1 MSEEVLMNE
10 INCKKLSGE
19 YPNIS
24 RIKLTLSVSPM
35 ATGQNFF
42 RNENILSLFR
52 LYSDLI
58 YDINFTCRIPPFH
71 TDAHGVFI
79 DSALNRAHLED
90 MLFLRDQLKIKV
102 SPVFNNIYVP
112 PVIEN
117 LELFIENFKPLYDRG
132 IRSITQP
139 HSLWMRF
146 GLLQKHFPDLEIKN
160 TVLRRLKSAQ
170 DFWNFAELGFD
181 YVNIDRVLMR
191 DLKSLKEIKG
201 AQKKFHEKHGKYVI
215 LSMLTHEGC
224 LGNCRYWEEHYQH
237 TITHPDIN
245 SSEKCDAVFN
255 HIKLMNDCSSAPLYS
270 LKKVFLSPFREDLE
284 EIAQYFDV
292 IKVAGRKTP
301 QTNYEHLTVWFPLLT
316 GTDIFALPPNVLIRK
331 CHEEGAESLKESLN
345 KWRKII
351 KNCRFQ
357 CWNCDVC
364 EELHEQV
371 GRTDLIDGDLVEMRL
386 RNQNIW
392 GREV

>member
-1 MSEEVLMNE
+1 MRGEVYMNE
-10 INCKKLSGE
+10 INREKPEGE

-24 RIKLTLSVSPM
+24 RLKFTLSVSPI
-35 ATGQNFF
+35 ATVQNFI
-42 RNENILSLFR
+42 RNDNILKLFQ
-52 LYSDLI
+52 LYSHLI
-58 YDINFTCRIPPFH
+58 YDFNFTCRIPPFH
-71 TDAHGVFI
+71 TDAHGVFM
-79 DSALNRAHLED
+79 DPDLSRAHLED
-90 MLFLRDQLKIKV
+90 MLYLQDKLKIKI

-117 LELFIENFKPLYDRG
+117 LKLFIENFKPLYDRG

-146 GLLQKHFPDLEIKN
+146 GLLQKYFPDLEIKN

-191 DLKSLKEIKG
+191 DLKSLKEIKR
-201 AQKKFHEKHGKYVI
+201 AQKKFQKKHGKYVR
-215 LSMLTHEGC
+215 LSMLTNEGC

-237 TITHPDIN
+237 TMTHPDMD

-255 HIKLMNDCSSAPLYS
+255 QIKLMNDCASAPLYA
-270 LKKVFLSPFREDLE
+270 LNKVSLSPFRQDLE
-284 EIAQYFDV
+284 ELAQYFDV

-301 QTNYEHLTVWFPLLT
+301 HANYEHLTVWFPLLS
-316 GTDIFALPPNVLIRK
+316 GKGPFALPPNLLIRK
-331 CHEEGAESLKESLN
+331 CYEEGTDSLKESLD

-357 CWNCDVC
+357 CWDCDAC
-364 EELHEQV
+364 DELHEQV
-371 GRTDLIDGDLVEMRL
+371 GKTDLIDDDMVEMRL
-386 RNQNIW
+386 RNGKIW
-392 GREV
+392 G

>member
-1 MSEEVLMNE
+1 MDE
-10 INCKKLSGE
+10 KKHIKPEQE

-24 RIKLTLSVSPM
+24 RIKFTLSVSPV
-35 ATGQNFF
+35 ATVQNFF
-42 RNENILSLFR
+42 RNPNVLDLFR
-52 LYSDLI
+52 LYSHLI
-58 YDINFTCRIPPFH
+58 YDINFTCRISPFH

-79 DSALNRAHLED
+79 DPDLNRTHLED
-90 MLFLRDQLKIKV
+90 MLFLQDELNITV

-112 PVIEN
+112 PTKEN
-117 LELFIENFKPLYDRG
+117 LERFVENLKPLYDKG

-191 DLKSLKEIKG
+191 DLKSLKEIKR
-201 AQKKFHEKHGKYVI
+201 AQKKFREKHGKYVI
-215 LSMLTHEGC
+215 LSMLTNEGC

-237 TITHPDIN
+237 TMTHPDIRF
-245 SSEKCDAVFN
+245 SDKCDGVFN
-255 HIKLMNDCSSAPLYS
+255 SVKMMNDCSKAPLYA
-270 LKKVFLSPFREDLE
+270 LNKVFLSPFREDFE

-292 IKVAGRKTP
+292 VKVAGRKTP
-301 QTNYEHLTVWFPLLT
+301 QANYEHLTVWFPLLS
-316 GTDIFALPPNVLIRK
+316 GTDPFALPPNLLIRK
-331 CHEEGAESLKESLN
+331 CYEEGNASLRELLDN
-345 KWRKII
+345 WRKTI
-351 KNCRFQ
+351 KTCRFQ
-357 CWNCDVC
+357 CWNCRAC

-371 GRTDLIDGDLVEMRL
+371 GMTDLIDDDLVEMRL

-392 GREV
+392 GGEA